1 MMKPAKNRHR
11 ITGLI
16 SVLAAAALLIA
27 RPALPV
33 AHTAAA
39 QVPTCL
45 ELLVN
50 GDFEEGSKGWSQ
62 ASAGGYDLISD
73 FHPRTGSLGA
83 FLGGT
88 NQADDRLSQPI
99 VLPAGLVSAT
109 LSFWWA
115 IATVE
120 PSGASFDRLTVSL
133 RSTDGAPLADLTTI
147 DNNAVENQWDQAEFD
162 LTGYGGQS
170 LILEFH
176 ATTDAN
182 NITDFY
188 VDDASLVVCPAPK
201 TYLPVLFR

>member
-11 ITGLI
+11 ITGLL

-27 RPALPV
+27 RPTLPA

-39 QVPTCL
+39 QAPTCR

-50 GDFEEGSKGWSQ
+50 GGFEEGDTGWSQ
-62 ASAGGYDLISD
+62 TSAGGYNLISG
-73 FHPRTGSLGA
+73 FYPRTGNLGA
-83 FLGGT
+83 FLGGA
-88 NQADDRLSQPI
+88 NQADDWLSQPI
-99 VLPAGLVSAT
+99 ALPAGVVSAT

-115 IATVE
+115 IATEE
-120 PSGASFDRLTVSL
+120 PPDTAFDRLTVSL
-133 RSTDGAPLADLTTI
+133 HRTDDTLLADLTTI
-147 DNNAVENQWDQAEFD
+147 DNNAIENQWDQAEFD
-162 LTGYGGQS
+162 LTSYGGQS
-170 LILEFH
+170 LTLKFH

-188 VDDASLVVCPAPK
+188 VDDVSLVVCPASK

>member
-1 MMKPAKNRHR
+1 MMKPAKNSHR
-11 ITGLI
+11 ITGLL
-16 SVLAAAALLIA
+16 SVLAAAALLIV
-27 RPALPV
+27 RPALHPV
-33 AHTAAA
+33 HAAAA
-39 QVPTCL
+39 QTPTCR

-50 GDFEEGSKGWSQ
+50 GGFEEGGTGWSQ
-62 ASAGGYDLISD
+62 VSAGGYNLISG
-73 FHPRTGSLGA
+73 FHPHTGSLGA
-83 FLGGT
+83 YLGGA

-99 VLPAGLVSAT
+99 ALPAGVVSAT

-115 IATVE
+115 IATEE
-120 PSGASFDRLTVSL
+120 PPGTAFDRLTVSL

-188 VDDASLVVCPAPK
+188 VDDVSLVVCPAPK